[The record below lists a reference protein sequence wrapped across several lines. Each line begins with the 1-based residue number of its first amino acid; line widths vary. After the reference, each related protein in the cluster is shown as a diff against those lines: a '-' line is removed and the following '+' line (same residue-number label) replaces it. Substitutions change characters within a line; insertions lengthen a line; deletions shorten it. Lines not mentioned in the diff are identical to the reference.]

1 MNQSFQDI
9 FAQMSTSAF
18 GWLAKRTEKTFTFL
32 REKLSLADIKILLR
46 TYLAMIYMASF
57 LVAIFAF
64 VISFNVLIVLTDVT
78 QALIYSCVIF
88 IFVFLASIAFGIS
101 YPSMK
106 AQERKRNIETNLPF
120 AIIHIASIA
129 SSGVPP
135 GKIFKLLTNY
145 TEYGAIAEEARKI
158 TRNIELLGM
167 DVTSAIRE
175 VARTTPSENFRLFL
189 SGFASTIDTGGDLY
203 SFLRTEAEKALFEYR
218 IKREKYFKLIST
230 YADIYTAL
238 LIVAPFFFVAVL
250 AMMSLIEG
258 TLWGLRIEDII
269 FLATFVILPFIN
281 ILFLLWIHF
290 RQPEL

>member
-1 MNQSFQDI
+1 MVQNFQDI
-9 FAQMSTSAF
+9 FAQMSIFIF
-18 GWLAKRTEKTFTFL
+18 GWLAKRTEKRLVFL
-32 REKLSLADIKILLR
+32 REKLSLANMKILLR
-46 TYLAMIYMASF
+46 TYLAMIYTVSF
-57 LVAIFAF
+57 FISIFTSI
-64 VISFNVLIVLTDVT
+64 ISFNILRGFIGAT
-78 QALIYSCVIF
+78 QALIYSF
-88 IFVFLASIAFGIS
+88 MIFVFTFSVSTIFGIL

-106 AQERKRNIETNLPF
+106 AEERKRNIETNLPF

-135 GKIFKLLTNY
+135 GKIFKLLTDY
-145 TEYGAIAEEARKI
+145 TEYGAVAEETKKI

-175 VARTTPSENFRLFL
+175 VAKTTPSENFRLFL

-218 IKREKYFKLIST
+218 MKREKYFKLIST

-238 LIVAPFFFVAVL
+238 LIVAPFFFIAVL
-250 AMMSLIEG
+250 AMMSLIQG

-290 RQPEL
+290 KQPEL